1 MRSVVLLL
9 ANLFKNTKS
18 ETGSVAIVALVIMVV
33 LGALGATLIQQSSTG
48 SKISASYSDGI
59 AAQYLAEAGIEHAK
73 VELANQSYPTTAD
86 GIKKVVDEK
95 LTNQKLINGS
105 TASYSV
111 TIRYANNSYTI
122 TSIGTVNKAKRQV
135 IKTLNNKKYKF
146 AVYGGENSEELF
158 NKVLNRGV
166 SIYPSV
172 NIEGDVGCKTDIH
185 YGAYMV
191 TGALFGKISIDGD
204 VVTGGEIVTWPSFG
218 GINLTGEVREKSKEK
233 RDIPTV
239 VFPSNFKN
247 SPNINLDSVKDTSL
261 FGRSEYT
268 LVTGKTYY
276 TSGDLILYNHTLG
289 GDSITGNGTIFV
301 NGDVIINGNP
311 IPPHIHLPGSAN
323 ITGNITLI
331 VKGNVILEPLTSMGG
346 EMLVMAG
353 GEIWVGT
360 GIGFRTPNNLFPSV
374 ATYPAFLQKGVFLA
388 NGNIFINNVGSVL
401 EGCAISKKT
410 VTLYGNADI
419 RYKDAVMTN
428 IKARGLMPQ
437 LPE

>member
-48 SKISASYSDGI
+48 SKISTSYSDGI

-73 VELANQSYPTTAD
+73 VELANQSYPTVATGANSLASVVASVTANKI
-86 GIKKVVDEK
+86 G
-95 LTNQKLINGS
+95 N
-105 TASYSV
+105 YSV
-111 TIRYANNSYTI
+111 TISPPIAGVYTI
-122 TSIGTVNKAKRQV
+122 TSTGTMNKAKRQV

-204 VVTGGEIVTWPSFG
+204 VVTGGEVVTWPSFG
-218 GINLTGEVREKSKEK
+218 GVNLTGEVREKSKEK
-233 RDIPTV
+233 RDILTV

-261 FGRSEYT
+261 LGRNDYT
-268 LVTGKTYY
+268 LVNGKTYY

-360 GIGFRTPNNLFPSV
+360 GIGFRTPNDLFPSV
-374 ATYPAFLQKGVFLA
+374 ATYPAFLKKGVFLA

-401 EGCAISKKT
+401 EGCAISQKT

-419 RYKDAVMTN
+419 RYDDAVMTN